1 MSFATVAVAI
11 GFEGMAA
18 TLVGGA
24 MLGGTMT
31 IGANLLTGQDPFAN
45 IGKGIIMGGLTAGL
59 TPAVARALEV
69 SQAAAASRTDDG
81 LNTAATG
88 DLSKGLIAG
97 LGAYGMAG
105 LSANLGAPPVPGV
118 DPSAALNTVGG
129 GGYDPGSVYTAT
141 PPAPPVGDYGGYGVS
156 LNPVSSVGDYG
167 GYGVSSNLVSPTGF
181 DPALGPNYVGSSPT
195 LDANA
200 PVSKPSFGSKMADRF
215 APVTEN
221 PKAFLKANASNLM
234 YAAAPLLAGADLSE
248 DDMPQMNTR
257 PGMIRPYS
265 FDPYSGQYTAGKPYQ
280 AAEGGLM
287 GMNDGGYSPGQL
299 NFAQRSEPVVRM
311 ASGGLASF
319 AVGGGVSNEDIQA
332 YMNANQGVSDATIAA
347 KMQETGVTP
356 QQLAS
361 AMGYDPQVI
370 AQKYAAATAPAA
382 GTTFY
387 APGDPNSP
395 NYQSS
400 LPLFKLPP
408 AAATAP
414 AAGTTFYAPGD
425 PNSPNYKSSLPPDE
439 TTAPAYTN
447 YSTEDITNYL
457 QANPNA
463 DIAAAIRDKNAD
475 PAAVNKAIGLLAVNK
490 LGVDFND
497 PTQTG
502 RGTGTGQYA
511 DIFNKYGIDAAELFA
526 ANKAI
531 NPNYTF
537 GGDSTAGALDKAFK
551 TAKDFKDFDPAGA
564 TQAAKDVEWVK
575 RMDTTGAS
583 VTDIARFTGLPIG
596 EVQSRADA
604 ARATMTRVCP
614 SGFHY
619 DPVTSSCVPNINATQ
634 NTTTTVDKPT
644 DINVAPATALPV
656 GVSGAGVTTINP
668 NGTITTTPNIP
679 SRPAGGFTGMTQV
692 KDAYTKGGGS
702 LGYTP
707 YVPKT
712 IEEFNNKYTSRLT
725 GGSKQA
731 YDYLTGKTPYKPTP
745 YTATGELQKPY
756 SEAALGIPADLST
769 KRYLFD
775 AKTRTYKVN
784 PDYVIPT
791 TDSKGVVTPGLTNK
805 EVTDYVDTKPSET
818 EFLAWATTN
827 NLSDAQI
834 AAATGM
840 TIAEV
845 RKKLNRPKDKATDTT
860 AAEAKAAE
868 DAAAVRGIDFSTGAA
883 GGLMSLARG
892 GATEQYDLG
901 DYSDGGRLLRGPGNG
916 VSDSIPATIGGKRPA
931 RLADGEFVVPA
942 RIVSELGNGSTEA
955 GARQLY
961 AMMER
966 VQAARKGSIG
976 KGKVAKNSRADK
988 YLPA

>member
-59 TPAVARALEV
+59 TPAVAQALEV
-69 SQAAAASRTDDG
+69 SQAAAAGITAAG

-88 DLSKGLIAG
+88 DLSKGLVAG

-105 LSANLGAPPVPGV
+105 LSANLNAPPVPGV
-118 DPSAALNTVGG
+118 DPSAALNTVNPTSTLTSYTGDPDLA
-129 GGYDPGSVYTAT
+129 GYINSSSSLPASTPAANNFSGTAGSALTNYT
-141 PPAPPVGDYGGYGVS
+141 G
-156 LNPVSSVGDYG
+156 
-167 GYGVSSNLVSPTGF
+167 
-181 DPALGPNYVGSSPT
+181 DPALANYISTSSLPAVSQPY
-195 LDANA
+195 LNSDFALNLESSSA
-200 PVSKPSFGSKMADRF
+200 PVSKPSLRDTMSARYDAVAKD
-215 APVTEN
+215 

-287 GMNDGGYSPGQL
+287 GMDDGGYSPGQL

-347 KMQETGVTP
+347 KMQETGVSP

-361 AMGYDPQVI
+361 AMGYDPQII
-370 AQKYAAATAPAA
+370 AQKYAAAVGAP
-382 GTTFY
+382 TF

-395 NYQSS
+395 YYQSS
-400 LPLFKLPP
+400 LPP
-408 AAATAP
+408 AAA
-414 AAGTTFYAPGD
+414 
-425 PNSPNYKSSLPPDE
+425 
-439 TTAPAYTN
+439 TAPAYTN
-447 YSTEDITNYL
+447 YSTEDITGYL

-463 DIAAAIRDKNAD
+463 NIAAAIKEKNAD
-475 PAAVNKAIGLLAVNK
+475 PAAVNKAIGLLALNK
-490 LGVDFND
+490 IGADFSD

-502 RGTGTGQYA
+502 RGTGSAQYVDA
-511 DIFNKYGIDAAELFA
+511 FNKYGIDAAELFA
-526 ANKAI
+526 ANKAT

-537 GGDSTAGALDKAFK
+537 AGDNTAGELTRAFK
-551 TAKDFKDFDPAGA
+551 TAKDFKGFDPQAS
-564 TQAAKDVEWVK
+564 TQALKDVEWVK
-575 RMDTTGAS
+575 KMDTTGAS
-583 VTDIARFTGLPIG
+583 VTDIARFTGLPTG
-596 EVQSRADA
+596 EVQSRVDA

-614 SGFHY
+614 SGSHY

-679 SRPAGGFTGMTQV
+679 NRPAGGFTGMTQV

-712 IEEFNNKYTSRLT
+712 IEEFDNKYTSRLT

-731 YDYLTGKTPYKPTP
+731 YDYLTGKTPYNPKP
-745 YTATGELQKPY
+745 YTATGELQRPY
-756 SEAALGIPADLST
+756 SEAALGRPADLST
-769 KRYLFD
+769 KQYLFD

-840 TIAEV
+840 TITEV
-845 RKKLNRPKDKATDTT
+845 RKKLNRPKDKAATTT
-860 AAEAKAAE
+860 A
-868 DAAAVRGIDFSTGAA
+868 GSNNIDPATGEPYPPYTGAA
-883 GGLMSLARG
+883 NGGLMAMARG

-901 DYSDGGRLLRGPGNG
+901 GYSDGGRLLRGPGNG
-916 VSDSIPATIGGKRPA
+916 TSDDIPATIGNKRPA
-931 RLADGEFVVPA
+931 RLADGEFVIPS

-966 VQAARKGSIG
+966 IQKARG
-976 KGKVAKNSRADK
+976 KTVGKDKVAFDAKARNQ
-988 YLPA
+988 LPA

>member
-59 TPAVARALEV
+59 TPGVAQALEV
-69 SQAAAASRTDDG
+69 SQATAAGITAAG

-88 DLSKGLIAG
+88 DLSKGLVAG

-105 LSANLGAPPVPGV
+105 LSANLNPAGAPLPPGTS
-118 DPSAALNTVGG
+118 DMSGLT
-129 GGYDPGSVYTAT
+129 S
-141 PPAPPVGDYGGYGVS
+141 
-156 LNPVSSVGDYG
+156 
-167 GYGVSSNLVSPTGF
+167 
-181 DPALGPNYVGSSPT
+181 
-195 LDANA
+195 ANA
-200 PVSKPSFGSKMADRF
+200 PLPPGTSDLSGLTTAGPAPVTYTDISPAMGDLGVSTDYTYATSSPEFPVSQPEFPGAPSKPSFRDTMSARYDAVAKD
-215 APVTEN
+215 

-234 YAAAPLLAGADLSE
+234 YAAAPLLAGASTPKL
-248 DDMPQMNTR
+248 DMPQTTTQ

-265 FDPYSGQYTAGKPYQ
+265 FDPYSGQYTAQRPYL

-311 ASGGLASF
+311 ASGGIASF
-319 AVGGGVSNEDIQA
+319 AVGGGVSNEEIQA
-332 YMNANQGVSDATIAA
+332 YMNANQGANDATIAA

-370 AQKYAAATAPAA
+370 AQKYAAAVGAP
-382 GTTFY
+382 TF
-387 APGDPNSP
+387 APGNPNSP
-395 NYQSS
+395 DYKGS
-400 LPLFKLPP
+400 LPP
-408 AAATAP
+408 AA
-414 AAGTTFYAPGD
+414 TT
-425 PNSPNYKSSLPPDE
+425 
-439 TTAPAYTN
+439 TPAYTN
-447 YSTEDITNYL
+447 YSTQDITNYL

-463 DIAAAIRDKNAD
+463 DIAAAIKEKNAD

-490 LGVDFND
+490 LGADFID

-526 ANKAI
+526 ANKAV

-537 GGDSTAGALDKAFK
+537 AGVGDSTGMERAFR
-551 TAKDFKDFDPAGA
+551 TASDFKGFDPQGS
-564 TQAAKDVEWVK
+564 TQALRDVEWVK
-575 RMDTTGAS
+575 KMDATGAS

-596 EVQSRADA
+596 EVQARADF

-668 NGTITTTPNIP
+668 NGTVTTTPNIP
-679 SRPAGGFTGMTQV
+679 GRPAGGFTGMTQV
-692 KDAYTKGGGS
+692 KDAYTGGGGS

-712 IEEFNNKYTSRLT
+712 IEEFDNKYTSRLT

-731 YDYLTGKTPYKPTP
+731 YDYLTGKTPYNPKP
-745 YTATGELQKPY
+745 YTATGELQRPY
-756 SEAALGIPADLST
+756 SEAAIGLPADLST
-769 KRYLFD
+769 KQYLFD

-784 PDYVIPT
+784 PDYAIPT
-791 TDSKGVVTPGLTNK
+791 RDSKNIVSRSLTNK
-805 EVTDYVDTKPSET
+805 DVTDYIATKPT
-818 EFLAWATTN
+818 EEELIKWATTN

-840 TIAEV
+840 SITEV
-845 RKKLNRPKDKATDTT
+845 YKLLKR
-860 AAEAKAAE
+860 EKAA
-868 DAAAVRGIDFSTGAA
+868 ATTGTAGA
-883 GGLMSLARG
+883 TPNTGEPNFGAPNAKGGLMSLARG
-892 GATEQYDLG
+892 GSAHSPFFSRSTGKFSFAGPKVYADGGATEQYDLG
-901 DYSDGGRLLRGPGNG
+901 GYSDGGRLLRGPGDG
-916 VSDSIPATIGGKRPA
+916 VSDSIPATIGNKRPA

-955 GARQLY
+955 GARKLY